1 MSWGKMTKHQKEDTS
16 IPTPRYEI
24 VDNRPTSEPTYYN
37 EPKVTEQPKQVPVS
51 RRSDPDKEYDRPST
65 TIKHHQTPLRPTNT
79 PTATEPPSTTGMEQL
94 DPNDPD
100 YIDKRLKQL
109 SDEIDR
115 KKAAKNK

>member
-65 TIKHHQTPLRPTNT
+65 TIKHHQTPSRPTNT
-79 PTATEPPSTTGMEQL
+79 PTATESPSTTGMEQL